1 MADMSEL
8 TSDNIYEDKVSK
20 TEQLL
25 LEAGYEG
32 TIFLQVHLMTMH
44 FLESLLMIEQYT
56 ITRKWLNL

>member
-32 TIFLQVHLMTMH
+32 T
-44 FLESLLMIEQYT
+44 ET
-56 ITRKWLNL
+56 IIH